1 MSAAAERQTSSSAY
15 SHLFIPIVL
24 LFALLVVAVIR
35 SPSLVTNAG
44 LGSALIV
51 AAPMI
56 LATYALTFIVMAGR
70 GGVDLSIGPLIGFL
84 NVTMVQLFESK
95 YLETP
100 FQFFVYAIAVGI
112 AYQLLMGFIIVY
124 VRIQPIIV
132 ALSGYLTLS
141 GLNLMILPRPGGTA
155 PEWMSSWGLGESI
168 WTPVLAILIIATGA
182 WFVFARTAF
191 YDHLRLMGSDERTAY
206 ASGVNITAVRLG
218 AHVIAGIYAG
228 LAALTF
234 TSLISSGDPTQGST
248 YTLLTVTALV
258 LGGTSL
264 AGGRGSITGSLLGA
278 LNIYLI
284 TYVLATF
291 SFGKIQ
297 SFVTQL
303 SYGTILVAA
312 LLLTIFLPQVQRAT
326 RKLSPSAFFVF
337 LSLVALG
344 VMIYAKDTV
353 RIAQYVPAGQP
364 AGQSLS
370 GQSLSGQ
377 SLSGQS
383 LSDSGGQSLSGQ
395 SSGESLSGQSL
406 SGESLSSQA
415 PAGEPLSGQSLSG
428 ESLSTQAP
436 AGESLSGQSLSGQSL
451 SGQSLSAGGAE
462 PQAAPEGT
470 PLVIAAVII
479 AAAFFLLYLLYRY
492 LNLYTLAFVAAVA
505 LLVLGYGVHDSALL
519 AQAAASQA
527 AAALPPIP
535 FFSLSR
541 LPELMSSAEGS
552 GFASHALSLAAVAAG
567 TVLFASILIFT
578 TVPQANSR
586 IGEMSL
592 WFMAVAAAAAILL
605 LVYLNSEFL
614 QRQGTLTASI
624 APLLVGAVL
633 FIVTLPGFQKR
644 IRNITVLMIA
654 LLAITALAATF
665 FSTMAFRP
673 ATEAPAAAA
682 SPVAS
687 DVALPATALALPEA
701 FLTQA
706 LALLVIAVAGFLLT
720 IPRVRRHV
728 LSGIKLD
735 SRAASYTYISIFIGV
750 AAVAGLGAL
759 FVQNG
764 VAMWKFI
771 VAVLA
776 AFIGAR
782 FFLYF
787 LFDFR
792 RRGGVGGGMA
802 LGRHV
807 GSDTGEQGA

>member
-1 MSAAAERQTSSSAY
+1 MSAMSERQSSSSAY

-84 NVTMVQLFESK
+84 NVTMVQLFEMK

-100 FQFFVYAIAVGI
+100 FQFFVYAIAAGI
-112 AYQLLMGFIIVY
+112 AYQLLMGLIIVY

-132 ALSGYLTLS
+132 ALSGFLTLS

-155 PEWMSSWGLGESI
+155 PEWMGSWGLGESI
-168 WTPVLAILIIATGA
+168 WTPVLAILIVATGA

-303 SYGTILVAA
+303 SYGAILVAA

-326 RKLSPSAFFVF
+326 RKLSPAAFFVF
-337 LSLVALG
+337 LSLIALG

-353 RIAQYVPAGQP
+353 RIAQYVPSNQA

-383 LSDSGGQSLSGQ
+383 LSGGTST
-395 SSGESLSGQSL
+395 GESLSGQSL
-406 SGESLSSQA
+406 NAQS
-415 PAGEPLSGQSLSG
+415 AGETLSA
-428 ESLSTQAP
+428 QAP

-451 SGQSLSAGGAE
+451 SAQPPSGESLSGQSLSGQSLSGGDAEPTAE
-462 PQAAPEGT
+462 PQGT
-470 PLVIAAVII
+470 PLVIAVVII
-479 AAAFFLLYLLYRY
+479 AAAFFLLYLLYRF
-492 LNLYTLAFVAAVA
+492 LNLYTLSFVAAVA
-505 LLVLGYGVHDSALL
+505 LLVLGYGVHDGALL
-519 AQAAASQA
+519 AQVAAGQA
-527 AAALPPIP
+527 AAALPPVP
-535 FFSLSR
+535 FFSLAR
-541 LPELMSSAEGS
+541 LPELMASAGDT
-552 GFASHALSLAAVAAG
+552 GFAAHALSIAAVAAG

-578 TVPQANSR
+578 TVPQADSR

-592 WFMAVAAAAAILL
+592 WFMAVGAAAVILL

-614 QRQGTLTASI
+614 QRQGSLTASV

-633 FIVTLPGFQKR
+633 FIVTMPGFQKR

-665 FSTMAFRP
+665 FSTMAFSP
-673 ATEAPAAAA
+673 VPEVAA
-682 SPVAS
+682 SAEVPVGVDVVLPSTPVAIP
-687 DVALPATALALPEA
+687 DAFLAEALAI
-701 FLTQA
+701 
-706 LALLVIAVAGFLLT
+706 LVIAAIGFLLT

-728 LSGIKLD
+728 LSGIRLD
-735 SRAASYTYISIFIGV
+735 SRLAAYSYISIFIGV
-750 AAVAGLGAL
+750 AAVAALGAL
-759 FVQNG
+759 FIVNG
-764 VAMWKFI
+764 IALWKFI

-776 AFIGAR
+776 AFIGVR

-807 GSDTGEQGA
+807 GSETGEQGV

>member
-1 MSAAAERQTSSSAY
+1 MGMSAATERQSSSSAY

-84 NVTMVQLFESK
+84 NVTMVQLFEMK

-124 VRIQPIIV
+124 IRIQPIIV

-155 PEWMSSWGLGESI
+155 PEWMSSWGLGETI

-218 AHVIAGIYAG
+218 AHVIAGVYAG

-303 SYGTILVAA
+303 SYGAILVAA

-337 LSLVALG
+337 LSLAALG

-353 RIAQYVPAGQP
+353 RIAQYVPSNQS

-377 SLSGQS
+377 SLSGQAS
-383 LSDSGGQSLSGQ
+383 TGESLSGGSLSGESLSAQ
-395 SSGESLSGQSL
+395 PPAGESLSGQSL
-406 SGESLSSQA
+406 SGESLSAQ
-415 PAGEPLSGQSLSG
+415 P
-428 ESLSTQAP
+428 P
-436 AGESLSGQSLSGQSL
+436 AGESLGGQSLSGQSL
-451 SGQSLSAGGAE
+451 STATEEPKAE
-462 PQAAPEGT
+462 PRGT
-470 PLVIAAVII
+470 PLVVAAVII

-492 LNLYTLAFVAAVA
+492 LSLYTLAFAAAVA

-519 AQAAASQA
+519 AQSAAQQA
-527 AAALPPIP
+527 VAAMPPVP
-535 FFSLSR
+535 FFSLAR
-541 LPELMSSAEGS
+541 LPELAGSAEGS
-552 GFASHALSLAAVAAG
+552 GFAAHALGIAAVAAG

-586 IGEMSL
+586 IGEVSL

-614 QRQGTLTASI
+614 QRQGSITASI

-665 FSTMAFRP
+665 FSTIAFKPPGEVVVAPSLP
-673 ATEAPAAAA
+673 A
-682 SPVAS
+682 VA
-687 DVALPATALALPEA
+687 DVALPSAPVALPEA
-701 FLTQA
+701 FFTQA
-706 LALLVIAVAGFLLT
+706 LAILVIAVAGFLLT

-728 LSGIKLD
+728 LSGIRLD
-735 SRAASYTYISIFIGV
+735 NRVASYTYISIFIGV

-759 FVQNG
+759 FAVSG
-764 VAMWKFI
+764 IALWKFI

>member
-1 MSAAAERQTSSSAY
+1 MSAAAERQSSSSAY

-84 NVTMVQLFESK
+84 NVTMVQLFEMK

-100 FQFFVYAIAVGI
+100 FQFFVYAIVVGI
-112 AYQLLMGFIIVY
+112 AYQLLMGCIIVY

-303 SYGTILVAA
+303 SYGAILVAA

-353 RIAQYVPAGQP
+353 RIAQYVPSNQS

-377 SLSGQS
+377 ASPGESLSGQS
-383 LSDSGGQSLSGQ
+383 LSAQPPA
-395 SSGESLSGQSL
+395 GESLSGQSL
-406 SGESLSSQA
+406 SGESLSAQ
-415 PAGEPLSGQSLSG
+415 P
-428 ESLSTQAP
+428 P
-436 AGESLSGQSLSGQSL
+436 AGESLGGQSLSGQSL
-451 SGQSLSAGGAE
+451 SGQSLSAGAEEPKAE
-462 PQAAPEGT
+462 PRGT
-470 PLVIAAVII
+470 PLVVAAVII

-505 LLVLGYGVHDSALL
+505 LLVLGYGVHDSVLL
-519 AQAAASQA
+519 AQSTAQQA
-527 AAALPPIP
+527 AAAIPSVP
-535 FFSLSR
+535 FFSLAR
-541 LPELMSSAEGS
+541 LPELAGSAEGS
-552 GFASHALSLAAVAAG
+552 GFAAHALAIAAVVAG

-586 IGEMSL
+586 IGEVSL

-605 LVYLNSEFL
+605 LVYFNSEFL
-614 QRQGTLTASI
+614 QRQGGLTASV

-665 FSTMAFRP
+665 FSTMAFKP
-673 ATEAPAAAA
+673 LGEGAAAP
-682 SPVAS
+682 PVPALA
-687 DVALPATALALPEA
+687 DVALPLALVAVPEA
-701 FLTQA
+701 FFTQA
-706 LALLVIAVAGFLLT
+706 LAILVIAMAGFLLT
-720 IPRVRRHV
+720 IPSVRRHV
-728 LSGIKLD
+728 LSGIRLD
-735 SRAASYTYISIFIGV
+735 NRMASYTYISIFIGV

-759 FVQNG
+759 FAVNG
-764 VAMWKFI
+764 IALWKFI

-776 AFIGAR
+776 VFIGAR

>member
-35 SPSLVTNAG
+35 SPNLVTNAG

-326 RKLSPSAFFVF
+326 RKLSPTAFFVF

-353 RIAQYVPAGQP
+353 RIAQYVAASQP
-364 AGQSLS
+364 A

-383 LSDSGGQSLSGQ
+383 LSDSGGQSLSAQ

-415 PAGEPLSGQSLSG
+415 PAGESLSGQSLSG
-428 ESLSTQAP
+428 DSLSAQAP
-436 AGESLSGQSLSGQSL
+436 AGESLGGQSLSGQSL
-451 SGQSLSAGGAE
+451 SGQSLSAGAAE
-462 PQAAPEGT
+462 PQAAPRGT

-479 AAAFFLLYLLYRY
+479 AAAFFLLYLLYRH

-505 LLVLGYGVHDSALL
+505 LLVLGYGVHDTALL
-519 AQAAASQA
+519 AQSAAAQA
-527 AAALPPIP
+527 AAALPPVP

-541 LPELMSSAEGS
+541 LPDLMSSAEGS
-552 GFASHALSLAAVAAG
+552 GFASHALALAAVAAG

-614 QRQGTLTASI
+614 ERQGTLTASI

-644 IRNITVLMIA
+644 IRNITVLMIS

-673 ATEAPAAAA
+673 AGEAPAAAA
-682 SPVAS
+682 SPAAA

-701 FLTQA
+701 FLSQA
-706 LALLVIAVAGFLLT
+706 LAVLLIAVAGFLLT

-728 LSGIKLD
+728 LSGIRLD
-735 SRAASYTYISIFIGV
+735 SRVAAYTYISIFIGV
-750 AAVAGLGAL
+750 AATAGLGAL

-764 VAMWKFI
+764 GALWKFI

>member
-1 MSAAAERQTSSSAY
+1 MAMSAAAERQSSSSAY

-24 LFALLVVAVIR
+24 LFALLVVSVIR

-70 GGVDLSIGPLIGFL
+70 GGVDLSIGPLIGFI

-112 AYQLLMGFIIVY
+112 AYQLLMGLIIVY

-182 WFVFARTAF
+182 WFLFARTAF

-218 AHVIAGIYAG
+218 AHVIAGIYAA

-312 LLLTIFLPQVQRAT
+312 LLLTIFLPQVQRVT
-326 RKLSPSAFFVF
+326 RSLSPSAFFVF
-337 LSLVALG
+337 LSLIALG

-353 RIAQYVPAGQP
+353 RVAQYAQSSQP
-364 AGQSLS
+364 DGQSLS

-383 LSDSGGQSLSGQ
+383 LADQSSAGQSLSG
-395 SSGESLSGQSL
+395 ESLGGQSL
-406 SGESLSSQA
+406 SGESLSAQA
-415 PAGEPLSGQSLSG
+415 PAGESLGGQSLSG
-428 ESLSTQAP
+428 ESLGGQ
-436 AGESLSGQSLSGQSL
+436 SLGGQSLSGTSL
-451 SGQSLSAGGAE
+451 SGGAE
-462 PQAAPEGT
+462 AQPEPRGT

-479 AAAFFLLYLLYRY
+479 AGAFFLLYLLYRF
-492 LNLYTLAFVAAVA
+492 LSLYTLALAGVIG
-505 LLVLGYGVHDSALL
+505 LLLLGYGLHDGALL
-519 AQAAASQA
+519 GQIAGGSGAAQ
-527 AAALPPIP
+527 LPPVP

-541 LPELMSSAEGS
+541 LPDLLAAGDGSA
-552 GFASHALSLAAVAAG
+552 FASQALVIAAMVAG

-586 IGEMSL
+586 IGEVSL

-605 LVYLNSEFL
+605 LVYLNSDFL

-654 LLAITALAATF
+654 LLAITALTATF
-665 FSTMAFRP
+665 FSTVAFGP
-673 ATEAPAAAA
+673 APEAA
-682 SPVAS
+682 SPVAEVPAA
-687 DVALPATALALPEA
+687 DIVLPAGQLVLPDSFMAEALG
-701 FLTQA
+701 
-706 LALLVIAVAGFLLT
+706 LLIAAAIGFLLT
-720 IPRVRRHV
+720 IPRVRSHV
-728 LSGIKLD
+728 LSGIRLD
-735 SRAASYTYISIFIGV
+735 SRAAAYTYVSIFIGV
-750 AAVAGLGAL
+750 AAVAALGAL
-759 FVQNG
+759 FVQGG
-764 VAMWKFI
+764 VPLWKFI

-776 AFIGAR
+776 TFIGAR

-787 LFDFR
+787 LFDYR
-792 RRGGVGGGMA
+792 RRGGIGGGMA

-807 GSDTGEQGA
+807 GPDAGEQEA